1 MGEIVGGVAEK
12 ENPRKGKLWKKKF
25 NQLQL
30 RNLRLRTLLLQRRR
44 LLSLL
49 SRNRENHNSRDRDNA
64 AIVVHVHK
72 GRAAVDKD
80 RAAAEIVQVVIVAR
94 APVEIAGAIVEKDV
108 KAAAPALVEAA
119 AHGLSVALRPIS
131 SSKS

>member
-1 MGEIVGGVAEK
+1 MGQIVGGVAEK

-72 GRAAVDKD
+72 VKAAVDKD
-80 RAAAEIVQVVIVAR
+80 RAAAEIVRVVIAGRV
-94 APVEIAGAIVEKDV
+94 PVEIAGAIVEKDV
-108 KAAAPALVEAA
+108 KAGAPALVEAA
-119 AHGLSVALRPIS
+119 VHGLSALRPIS